1 MSGGASELA
10 ASGAGLP
17 LAGVTVL
24 DLTMVWAGPY
34 ATKLLADM
42 GATVVKVES
51 PDRIDPIRMATI
63 EIFML
68 EAPDMSTRPYNR
80 SAYFNEYNRNKLSL
94 TINTVDPRGKAV
106 IEDLVRHSDV
116 LVENFRPGV
125 LAKLGLGDEDLE
137 RLNPAIIRVSMPAY
151 SATGAESR
159 QVGYGPNIEEMS
171 GMTRLNGY
179 PDGGPMK
186 TGISFADPMAGI
198 MAAAGSILGLIRR
211 HRAAVPS
218 RIEVSQRDI
227 VVSFLGEAIMEWA
240 MNGTT
245 PAKTGNRSQAWAPQG
260 CYRCAPLAEGSG
272 RRLDVY
278 HSAGQGAAAAE
289 RWVTLSVRNDSE
301 WASLCAAMGRADL
314 AADPKYRTAE
324 QRMAAHDDIDAA
336 IGAWT
341 EGLSDSAVVAALQQ
355 RGVPAGRVMSCLDV
369 AADPHLEQRGFL
381 ETVIHPEA
389 GETRLTTPVWRL
401 RRNPAR
407 VRRHAPCLGEDNA
420 SVLGEIL
427 GMSQAEIAE
436 LDAAGLTATQPR
448 F

>member
-1 MSGGASELA
+1 MSGARELA
-10 ASGAGLP
+10 ASGAALP

-42 GATVVKVES
+42 GATVIKVES

-106 IEDLVRHSDV
+106 IEDLVRRSDV

-125 LAKLGLGDEDLE
+125 LARLGLGDEDLD

-171 GMTRLNGY
+171 GLTRLNGY
-179 PDGGPMK
+179 PDGGPLK

-198 MAAAGSILGLIRR
+198 MAAAGSVLGLIRR
-211 HRAAVPS
+211 HRGGVGS

-227 VVSFLGEAIMEWA
+227 VVSFLGEAIMDWA
-240 MNGTT
+240 MNGTA
-245 PAKTGNRSQAWAPQG
+245 PARTGNRSAVWAPQG
-260 CYRCAPLAEGSG
+260 CYRCAPLAADAQ

-278 HSAGQGAAAAE
+278 HSAGQGQAAAE
-289 RWVTLSVRNDSE
+289 RWVTLSVRTDAE
-301 WASLCAAMGRADL
+301 WAALCDAMGRADL
-314 AADPKYRTAE
+314 AADPRYATAA
-324 QRMAAHDDIDAA
+324 QRHGAHDDIDAA

-341 EGLSDSAVVAALQQ
+341 ATLSDAEVVAQLQH
-355 RGVPAGRVMSCLDV
+355 RGVPAGRVLSCLDV
-369 AADPHLEQRGFL
+369 AADPHLAARGFL
-381 ETVIHPEA
+381 EQVIHPQA

-401 RRNPAR
+401 RRSPAR
-407 VRRHAPCLGEDNA
+407 VRRHAPCLGEDNE
-420 SVLGEIL
+420 SVLGDIVGL
-427 GMSQAEIAE
+427 SPAEISE

>member
-1 MSGGASELA
+1 VTVVPAPADGSA
-10 ASGAGLP
+10 ALP

-42 GATVVKVES
+42 GATVIKVES

-94 TINTVDPRGKAV
+94 TINTVDPRGKQV
-106 IEDLVRHSDV
+106 IEKLVGLSDV

-125 LAKLGLGDEDLE
+125 LEKLGLGDAALA

-151 SATGAESR
+151 SATGSEAR
-159 QVGYGPNIEEMS
+159 MVGYGPNIEEMS

-179 PDGGPMK
+179 PDSGPMK

-198 MAAAGSILGLIRR
+198 MAAAGSVLGLIRR
-211 HRAAVPS
+211 HRSGIAS
-218 RIEVSQRDI
+218 RVEVSQRDA
-227 VVSFLGEAIMEWA
+227 VVSFLGEAVMDWA
-240 MNGTT
+240 MNGAE
-245 PAKTGNRSQAWAPQG
+245 PAKTGNRSPVWAPQG
-260 CYRCAPLAEGSG
+260 CYPCAPLQAGAE
-272 RRLDVY
+272 RRLDIY

-289 RWVTLSVRNDSE
+289 RWVTLSVRTDAE
-301 WASLCAAMGRADL
+301 WNGLCEAMGRADL
-314 AADPKYRTAE
+314 AADPRYATAAL
-324 QRMAAHDDIDAA
+324 RRAAHDDLDA
-336 IGAWT
+336 IISAWT
-341 EGLSDSAVVAALQQ
+341 RTLADAEVADILQR
-355 RGVPAGRVMSCLDV
+355 RGVPAGKVMSCLDV
-369 AADPHLEQRGFL
+369 AADPHLAARGFL
-381 ETVIHPEA
+381 ETVTHPEA

-401 RRNPAR
+401 HRNPAH
-407 VRRHAPCLGEDNA
+407 VRRPAPCLGQDNA
-420 SVLGEIL
+420 AVLGGIL
-427 GMSQAEIAE
+427 GMSDAEIAE
-436 LDAAGLTATQPR
+436 LDEAGVTATQPR

>member
-1 MSGGASELA
+1 MISGAGELA
-10 ASGAGLP
+10 ASAAGLP

-42 GATVVKVES
+42 GATVIKVES

-94 TINTVDPRGKAV
+94 TINTVDPRGRAI
-106 IEDLVRHSDV
+106 IEQLVRRSDV

-125 LAKLGLGDEDLE
+125 LARLGLGDEDLA

-151 SATGAESR
+151 SATGSESR

-171 GMTRLNGY
+171 GLTRLNGY

-198 MAAAGSILGLIRR
+198 MAAAGSVLGLIRR
-211 HRAAVPS
+211 HRSGVAS

-227 VVSFLGEAIMEWA
+227 VVSFLGEAIMDWA
-240 MNGTT
+240 MNGTA
-245 PAKTGNRSQAWAPQG
+245 PARTGNRSPVWAPQG
-260 CYRCAPLAEGSG
+260 CYRCAPLAEGAQ

-278 HSAGQGAAAAE
+278 HSAGQGSAAAE
-289 RWVTLSVRNDSE
+289 RWVTLSVRTDAE
-301 WASLCAAMGRADL
+301 WSALCDAMGRGDL
-314 AADPKYRTAE
+314 ASDPQYRTAG
-324 QRMAAHDDIDAA
+324 QRMAAHDAIDAA
-336 IGAWT
+336 ISAWT
-341 EGLSDSAVVAALQQ
+341 SARSDADAVAALQQ

-369 AADPHLEQRGFL
+369 ASDPHLEERGFL
-381 ETVIHPEA
+381 ETVTHPQA

-407 VRRHAPCLGEDNA
+407 VRRHAPCLGEDNE
-420 SVLGEIL
+420 SVLGEIAGL
-427 GMSQAEIAE
+427 SQSEIAE

>member
-1 MSGGASELA
+1 MSNSVDDLA
-10 ASGAGLP
+10 ASGAALP

-42 GATVVKVES
+42 GATVIKLES

-68 EAPDMSTRPYNR
+68 EAPDMATKPYNR

-94 TINTVDPRGKAV
+94 TIDTRDPRGAAAL
-106 IEDLVRHSDV
+106 EELVRRSDV

-125 LAKLGLGDEDLE
+125 LARLGLGDDALAA
-137 RLNPAIIRVSMPAY
+137 LNPDIIRVSMPAY
-151 SATGAESR
+151 SATGSESR

-171 GMTRLNGY
+171 GLTRLNGY
-179 PDGGPMK
+179 PDAGPMK

-198 MAAAGSILGLIRR
+198 MAAAASVLALIRR
-211 HRAAVPS
+211 QRSGIPS
-218 RIEVSQRDI
+218 RVEVSQRDI
-227 VVSFLGEAIMEWA
+227 LVSFIGEAILEWA
-240 MNGTT
+240 MNGAE
-245 PAKTGNRSQAWAPQG
+245 PKRTGNRSTAWAPQG
-260 CYRCAPLAEGSG
+260 CYRCAPLAAGSE

-289 RWVTLSVRNDSE
+289 RWVTLSARTDAE
-301 WASLCAAMGRADL
+301 WAALCDAMDRPELAD
-314 AADPKYRTAE
+314 DPRYRTVE
-324 QRMAAHDDIDAA
+324 QRIAAHDDLDI
-336 IGAWT
+336 IVSAWT
-341 EGLSDSAVVAALQQ
+341 AELSDLDVVTALQQ

-369 AADPHLEQRGFL
+369 ASDPHLEERGFL
-381 ETVIHPEA
+381 ETVLHPQA
-389 GETRLTTPVWRL
+389 GETRVTAPVWRL
-401 RRNPAR
+401 HRNPAH

-420 SVLGEIL
+420 AVLGELL
-427 GMSQAEIAE
+427 GISQDDIAE
-436 LDAAGLTATQPR
+436 LDAAGVTATAPR